1 MFRFIL
7 FYLPMHSLAKHFVL
21 SLLYLVVKGEQDFA
35 SSSCMFLDRKT
46 LLKIWFNP
54 GLNHLSRNRALLV
67 KRVSVSLI
75 EYKIPCLSILKS
87 QEFFPCFNKNLILKA
102 LGRIRSIFVAKIL
115 AVFNLVSRFLAVLD
129 ALQTISEMSRNS
141 A

>member
-1 MFRFIL
+1 M
-7 FYLPMHSLAKHFVL
+7 L

-35 SSSCMFLDRKT
+35 SSRCMFLDRKT

-67 KRVSVSLI
+67 KRRASVSLK
-75 EYKIPCLSILKS
+75 ESKIPCLSILKS

-102 LGRIRSIFVAKIL
+102 LGLVRSIFVAKTL
-115 AVFNLVSRFLAVLD
+115 AFFNLVSRSLAVLD
-129 ALQTISEMSRNS
+129 ALQTSSEISMNS
-141 A
+141 VQKKVGNLSLLPET

>member
-1 MFRFIL
+1 M
-7 FYLPMHSLAKHFVL
+7 L

-35 SSSCMFLDRKT
+35 SSSCLFLDRKT

-67 KRVSVSLI
+67 KRRASVSLK
-75 EYKIPCLSILKS
+75 ESKIPCLSILKS

-102 LGRIRSIFVAKIL
+102 LGLVRSIFVAKIL
-115 AVFNLVSRFLAVLD
+115 AFFYLVSRSLAVLD
-129 ALQTISEMSRNS
+129 AFQTISEISRNS
-141 A
+141 VQKKVGNLSLLPET